1 MSGFMIFFRFV
12 SFPSKIILKFLKLT
26 GTPNNT
32 GLEMLMNMFGGLGAG
47 SLSAPNQPDGY
58 FHFSFLSLF
67 YVILLHVS
75 FSSLLKILFLF

>member
-1 MSGFMIFFRFV
+1 MSGFMISFRLV

-47 SLSAPNQPDGY
+47 SLLVPNQPDG
-58 FHFSFLSLF
+58 
-67 YVILLHVS
+67 
-75 FSSLLKILFLF
+75 